1 MRKLYRVTLFF
12 VLLFSAGGALAQE
25 AASELEKGV
34 AFYNQGEYRKAAET
48 LQKLVETDEKNRKAW
63 LYLGMSQ
70 VNLKDSKAVKAF
82 KKADK
87 IAETETSADA
97 PGTKL
102 QIISKPRAPYT
113 DEARRNMTQ
122 GTIKLAIEFGAN
134 GTIKTIA
141 AFQTLPDGLTAGAV
155 EAARKIR
162 FQPAT
167 KDGQPYST
175 IGIITYTY
183 TIY

>member
-1 MRKLYRVTLFF
+1 MKRLYNSALFF
-12 VLLFSAGGALAQE
+12 VLLFGAVAVFAQE
-25 AASELEKGV
+25 AESELEKGV
-34 AFYNQGEYRKAAET
+34 GLYNQGEYQKAAET

-70 VNLKDSKAVKAF
+70 VKLKDSKAAKAF

-87 IAETETSADA
+87 ITEPAAETEAT
-97 PGTKL
+97 GTKV
-102 QIISKPRAPYT
+102 QILSKPRAPYT
-113 DEARRNMTQ
+113 DQARQNMTQ

-134 GTIKTIA
+134 GAVKTIA

-167 KDGQPYST
+167 KDGTPYST
-175 IGIITYTY
+175 IGIITYTF